1 MNGVYYTIYN
11 NIRDRDA
18 GIKPVSRPNIPT
30 AEQEYDEIKVPG
42 RDGNLYR
49 KKGTLKDIP
58 IEITYNFLSDDPEDW
73 AEDFRSIKRRFLK
86 ESTGMLMFSDDPGY
100 YYKVKKI
107 DIGTN
112 ERLAKRIGKFQVTF
126 TCEGYMYLTEGAETR
141 NLSDTLYNAFEEC
154 KPVYEIAGDGVCT
167 LTVNDTEVTANIGGK
182 LVIDTGLKLCYTA
195 LKETANR
202 RLTGYYEDLYLKE
215 GEAVRLRHYWK
226 YALSTTKTICRFI
239 QRKKTRSRQQWLQK
253 SRSSSGL
260 RKAGTAETREAKVL
274 Q

>member
-18 GIKPVSRPNIPT
+18 GVKPVSRPNIPT

-73 AEDFRSIKRRFLK
+73 AEDFRSIKRHFLK
-86 ESTGMLMFSDDPGY
+86 ESTGMLMLSDDPGY

-107 DIGTN
+107 EIGTN

-154 KPVYEIAGDGVCT
+154 EPVYEIAGDGVCT
-167 LTVNDTEVTANIGGK
+167 LTVNGTEVTANIGGK

-215 GEAVRLRHYWK
+215 GENTFSVSPGFTVKIKPNWR
-226 YALSTTKTICRFI
+226 CR
-239 QRKKTRSRQQWLQK
+239 
-253 SRSSSGL
+253 
-260 RKAGTAETREAKVL
+260 
-274 Q
+274 

>member
-18 GIKPVSRPNIPT
+18 GVKPVSRPNIPT

-126 TCEGYMYLTEGAETR
+126 TCEGYMYLTEGAETDFLWKY
-141 NLSDTLYNAFEEC
+141 NKENGSIHISVPEMKTTQEVEIIFEKKLSLNDNRELEC
-154 KPVYEIAGDGVCT
+154 VYELLNHAQGD
-167 LTVNDTEVTANIGGK
+167 NTA
-182 LVIDTGLKLCYTA
+182 
-195 LKETANR
+195 KETA
-202 RLTGYYEDLYLKE
+202 Y
-215 GEAVRLRHYWK
+215 H
-226 YALSTTKTICRFI
+226 
-239 QRKKTRSRQQWLQK
+239 
-253 SRSSSGL
+253 
-260 RKAGTAETREAKVL
+260 VL
-274 Q
+274 QTGKNLAAALGEIETTGLDKDIRQAVTEIMTANL

>member
-18 GIKPVSRPNIPT
+18 GVKPVSRPNIPT

-107 DIGTN
+107 EIGTN

-154 KPVYEIAGDGVCT
+154 EPVYEIAGDGVCT
-167 LTVNDTEVTANIGGK
+167 LTVNGTKG
-182 LVIDTGLKLCYTA
+182 
-195 LKETANR
+195 NR
-202 RLTGYYEDLYLKE
+202 YR
-215 GEAVRLRHYWK
+215 
-226 YALSTTKTICRFI
+226 
-239 QRKKTRSRQQWLQK
+239 
-253 SRSSSGL
+253 
-260 RKAGTAETREAKVL
+260 AETLLHGVEGNGKQTAYRVL
-274 Q
+274 

>member
-18 GIKPVSRPNIPT
+18 GVKPVSRPNIPT

-126 TCEGYMYLTEGAETR
+126 TCEGYMYL
-141 NLSDTLYNAFEEC
+141 
-154 KPVYEIAGDGVCT
+154 IVCT
-167 LTVNDTEVTANIGGK
+167 LTVNGTEVTANIGGK

-215 GEAVRLRHYWK
+215 GENTFSVSPGFTVKIKPNWR
-226 YALSTTKTICRFI
+226 CR
-239 QRKKTRSRQQWLQK
+239 
-253 SRSSSGL
+253 
-260 RKAGTAETREAKVL
+260 
-274 Q
+274 

>member
-18 GIKPVSRPNIPT
+18 GVKPVSRPKIPT

-107 DIGTN
+107 EIGTN
-112 ERLAKRIGKFQVTF
+112 ER
-126 TCEGYMYLTEGAETR
+126 
-141 NLSDTLYNAFEEC
+141 
-154 KPVYEIAGDGVCT
+154 
-167 LTVNDTEVTANIGGK
+167 
-182 LVIDTGLKLCYTA
+182 
-195 LKETANR
+195 
-202 RLTGYYEDLYLKE
+202 
-215 GEAVRLRHYWK
+215 
-226 YALSTTKTICRFI
+226 
-239 QRKKTRSRQQWLQK
+239 
-253 SRSSSGL
+253 
-260 RKAGTAETREAKVL
+260 
-274 Q
+274 